1 MSYKDNGTAC
11 PLCDLPDGFH
21 NRPHLVGTVH
31 IHTLSKVSL
40 HRIEDKHL
48 GTALHDGFFNSFVQ
62 HMQRFFFLANIDDAF
77 LVCACFYETRL
88 DGIVE
93 TVLCRLIDHRYGC
106 NGIHVRQRRSGGA
119 GGGKAEREE
128 VVLPSPGS
136 PCMIVSLP
144 KGIYG
149 YHSQSTSRTWMS
161 DILSSFSSSF
171 FIIFFLSVL
180 CWSVSFGTIIAI
192 PPFIKIHFRFADHGS
207 VLREKVHSPSSLSAV
222 FTCTPDIVPTLT
234 LTMFRV
240 GVCALLAVSSFE
252 GASSAPF
259 SYGTILRIAVIAK
272 STAAYPVG
280 RLFSCV

>member
-1 MSYKDNGTAC
+1 MNDDTDIFVAPQSAHHENASCRGAEVNRSESTVGTAHTGGFVEVSYKDNGTAC

-106 NGIHVRQRRSGGA
+106 NGIHIRQRRSGGA
-119 GGGKAEREE
+119 GGGKAERE
-128 VVLPSPGS
+128 G
-136 PCMIVSLP
+136 CFA
-144 KGIYG
+144 
-149 YHSQSTSRTWMS
+149 
-161 DILSSFSSSF
+161 FS
-171 FIIFFLSVL
+171 
-180 CWSVSFGTIIAI
+180 
-192 PPFIKIHFRFADHGS
+192 
-207 VLREKVHSPSSLSAV
+207 
-222 FTCTPDIVPTLT
+222 
-234 LTMFRV
+234 
-240 GVCALLAVSSFE
+240 
-252 GASSAPF
+252 
-259 SYGTILRIAVIAK
+259 RIAVYDRQLTEGNIRI
-272 STAAYPVG
+272 PQPIHFPHLDV
-280 RLFSCV
+280 RHFE

>member
-1 MSYKDNGTAC
+1 
-11 PLCDLPDGFH
+11 
-21 NRPHLVGTVH
+21 
-31 IHTLSKVSL
+31 
-40 HRIEDKHL
+40 
-48 GTALHDGFFNSFVQ
+48 
-62 HMQRFFFLANIDDAF
+62 MQRFFFLANIDDAF

-207 VLREKVHSPSSLSAV
+207 VLREKVHSPSSVFVPCSPCPLLRAHRLRLSPTARSFGSLSSQSPPPHILSAGYSVV
-222 FTCTPDIVPTLT
+222 FEKTSSHSSKGNDYPCDIKL
-234 LTMFRV
+234 
-240 GVCALLAVSSFE
+240 S
-252 GASSAPF
+252 
-259 SYGTILRIAVIAK
+259 
-272 STAAYPVG
+272 
-280 RLFSCV
+280 

>member
-1 MSYKDNGTAC
+1 MEQA
-11 PLCDLPDGFH
+11 
-21 NRPHLVGTVH
+21 
-31 IHTLSKVSL
+31 
-40 HRIEDKHL
+40 
-48 GTALHDGFFNSFVQ
+48 A
-62 HMQRFFFLANIDDAF
+62 A
-77 LVCACFYETRL
+77 
-88 DGIVE
+88 
-93 TVLCRLIDHRYGC
+93 
-106 NGIHVRQRRSGGA
+106 RRSA
-119 GGGKAEREE
+119 K